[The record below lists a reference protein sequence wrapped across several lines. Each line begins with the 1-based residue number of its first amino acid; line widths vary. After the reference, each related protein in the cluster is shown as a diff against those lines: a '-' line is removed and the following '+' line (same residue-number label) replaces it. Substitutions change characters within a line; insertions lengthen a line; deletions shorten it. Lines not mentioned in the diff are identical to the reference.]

1 MYFEFYSLK
10 LISINELAEAIMR
23 SPPRSP
29 EWRWHRD
36 LRGSSRRNLGCRT
49 SHKLRG
55 LRTIRWCRDRLL
67 DGFSST
73 TTLFE
78 HTSIDRKEIETA
90 LESER
95 DELAGALR
103 ALEEIQSLLTESV
116 KDAFDWKTSHLN
128 QIKGIIGR

>member
-1 MYFEFYSLK
+1 M
-10 LISINELAEAIMR
+10 
-23 SPPRSP
+23 
-29 EWRWHRD
+29 
-36 LRGSSRRNLGCRT
+36 
-49 SHKLRG
+49 
-55 LRTIRWCRDRLL
+55 

-78 HTSIDRKEIETA
+78 HTSIDRNEIETA

-103 ALEEIQSLLTESV
+103 ALEGIQSLLTESV

-128 QIKGIIGR
+128 QIRGIIER